1 VQHFQNFADVTGHV
15 AEFEVAVSLAGAG
28 ESADHSAESA
38 AIDERDFA
46 QVQDDGAAVVQ
57 EPGNVRTQRFTL
69 TTGDDAPVAAHDRDA
84 SDLARIEGKTKWGS
98 DAGGGPAKSPH
109 YMRRGGQTDT
119 AIGGTVSTTD
129 WERCMRTASRAWLDR
144 TAGSGCP
151 HMFLQ
156 SFAAQEH

>member
-84 SDLARIEGKTKWGS
+84 SDLARIEG
-98 DAGGGPAKSPH
+98 
-109 YMRRGGQTDT
+109 
-119 AIGGTVSTTD
+119 
-129 WERCMRTASRAWLDR
+129 
-144 TAGSGCP
+144 
-151 HMFLQ
+151 
-156 SFAAQEH
+156 

>member
-1 VQHFQNFADVTGHV
+1 VQHFQNFADVAGNV

-84 SDLARIEGKTKWGS
+84 SDLARIEG
-98 DAGGGPAKSPH
+98 
-109 YMRRGGQTDT
+109 
-119 AIGGTVSTTD
+119 
-129 WERCMRTASRAWLDR
+129 
-144 TAGSGCP
+144 
-151 HMFLQ
+151 
-156 SFAAQEH
+156 